1 MELFNKTKAQK
12 VLLGDICNKTEYVE
26 RNPEKNGI
34 FKFLKVEHF
43 DAENINISRWADLR
57 EEEIPPTFYK
67 RFEKGQVLFPTRNP
81 HLRRAAVAP
90 FEGIC
95 GEKTLTLTPNEELID
110 PRLFPFLFH
119 SNSFVNHCI
128 NFIVGSTNPHV
139 RWRDVAKYEF
149 LLPPLAEQNKLA
161 DLLWAG
167 DTVLQRYRE
176 LESELGVYMRK
187 YLLSNYQDTNKEKR
201 SFGELF
207 EINPKK
213 ETIRSGTTVSFISM
227 SDVSEDGYVE
237 NMIEEE
243 LENVSSGYK
252 SFIEGDILFAKI
264 TPCTENGKGAI
275 AKDLKNGYG
284 FGSTEFHVLRPY
296 EASDRS
302 FIYHISIAPFFRKL
316 AERQM
321 TGSAGQK
328 RVPSEFIDNF
338 KFHIPSPN
346 DRQSIG
352 KYLDHQQ
359 ESIVK
364 TRRMQNEILRVNKS
378 LINKIFG

>member
-1 MELFNKTKAQK
+1 MKIDRQNYKEFKMGQIVESISKRVDPADTKADIYVGLEHLDPDNIHIREYGK
-12 VLLGDICNKTEYVE
+12 PSDVKGVKLEVSKGDI
-26 RNPEKNGI
+26 I
-34 FKFLKVEHF
+34 FGK
-43 DAENINISRWADLR
+43 
-57 EEEIPPTFYK
+57 
-67 RFEKGQVLFPTRNP
+67 
-81 HLRRAAVAP
+81 RRAYQRKAVIAD
-90 FEGIC
+90 FDGIC
-95 GEKTLTLTPNEELID
+95 SAHAMVLRAKPEVILPELLPFFIHSDVFMNRAID
-110 PRLFPFLFH
+110 I
-119 SNSFVNHCI
+119 SE
-128 NFIVGSTNPHV
+128 GSLSPTIK
-139 RWRDVAKYEF
+139 WKILKEQQF
-149 LLPPLAEQNKLA
+149 LLPPIEEQKKLA